1 MTFKFSQRSENNL
14 EGVHPD
20 LILVMRQAIQ
30 TTDIDFAIIEGVR
43 TLERQREMVRIK
55 ASQTL
60 NSRHLTGHAVDV
72 APIYEGKIA
81 WDWPLYYVLADCI
94 KTAAKLVDVP
104 IEWGGDWKR
113 FKDGPHWQLP
123 WKEYPK

>member
-43 TLERQREMVRIK
+43 TLER
-55 ASQTL
+55 
-60 NSRHLTGHAVDV
+60 
-72 APIYEGKIA
+72 
-81 WDWPLYYVLADCI
+81 
-94 KTAAKLVDVP
+94 
-104 IEWGGDWKR
+104 
-113 FKDGPHWQLP
+113 
-123 WKEYPK
+123 

>member
-30 TTDIDFAIIEGVR
+30 ATDIDFAIIEGVR
-43 TLERQREMVRIK
+43 TLERQREMVIIK
-55 ASQTL
+55 ASHTL

-72 APIYEGKIA
+72 APVYNGKIS
-81 WDWPLYYVLADCI
+81 WDWPLYYILADCI
-94 KTAAKLVDVP
+94 KNAAKLVDVP

-123 WKEYPK
+123 WTEYPK